1 MTKIKVII
9 FGTGQ
14 ISSVAYTYIKQNKNV
29 EICGFTV
36 EKKFY
41 KANKF
46 MDLPVVEFENI
57 TAIYPQEKYKLFAP
71 INYKNLNSN
80 RERIFNLGRQL
91 GYDFFSYIHPNCI
104 NNSSKIGKNC
114 FILENNVIQPYVV
127 IEDNCILWSGNHIG
141 HHSKIKSNTFISS
154 HCVVSG
160 SVEIGNNCF
169 LGVYCTIIDNIQ
181 IGNQSIIGA
190 GCLVTKN
197 TKSGVVVPGNASKP
211 HPNLKSVDIDL

>member
-91 GYDFFSYIHPNCI
+91 GYDFFFLYT
-104 NNSSKIGKNC
+104 SKLYKQLIKNRKKLLY
-114 FILENNVIQPYVV
+114 FR
-127 IEDNCILWSGNHIG
+127 
-141 HHSKIKSNTFISS
+141 K
-154 HCVVSG
+154 
-160 SVEIGNNCF
+160 
-169 LGVYCTIIDNIQ
+169 
-181 IGNQSIIGA
+181 
-190 GCLVTKN
+190 
-197 TKSGVVVPGNASKP
+197 
-211 HPNLKSVDIDL
+211 